1 MQRTKQSNAKNKA
14 IQCRTVLGSA
24 PPNKGNICI
33 NFNLQ
38 SLKQRKNSSNPTK
51 KKTTSHLTKLQKKE
65 EKMPFLISQNA
76 IAKVLGCN
84 NIDIRVQYLS
94 YYLAK
99 AKLSQRNI
107 IAFMP
112 FFPLFH
118 TLFAMLFSLYLIT
131 YCFSTHSKI
140 HENRVFTH
148 RNTNVAEFMLINC
161 HFVQKTT
168 FSTVFEHGF
177 KEYGDF
183 QNINKE
189 NRRLPPYPS
198 GIPSQK
204 RNPKRQRRNLLFHKI
219 IILIAYLSAT

>member
-1 MQRTKQSNAKNKA
+1 
-14 IQCRTVLGSA
+14 
-24 PPNKGNICI
+24 
-33 NFNLQ
+33 
-38 SLKQRKNSSNPTK
+38 
-51 KKTTSHLTKLQKKE
+51 
-65 EKMPFLISQNA
+65 MPFLIPQNA

-84 NIDIRVQYLS
+84 KIDIRAQYLS

-107 IAFMP
+107 ITFMP

-118 TLFAMLFSLYLIT
+118 TLFAMLFSLYFIT
-131 YCFSTHSKI
+131 YWFSIHSKI

-148 RNTNVAEFMLINC
+148 RNTNVAEFMLTNC

-168 FSTVFEHGF
+168 FSIVFEHEF

-198 GIPSQK
+198 GTLHKQEIPKDRDVISYSIK
-204 RNPKRQRRNLLFHKI
+204 
-219 IILIAYLSAT
+219 